1 MLETRDLT
9 KVFRVGDVSVR
20 AVDGV
25 SLTVAD
31 GESVAIMGPSGS
43 GKTTLISCLGCLT
56 RPTSGEII
64 VNGGGPIDYKKKS
77 HLARIRRHEMGFIFQ
92 SFNLIPFL
100 SALENVIIPLQ
111 NAGVKGKTAR
121 GRAQELLD
129 SVGLLERQNH
139 LPSQLSGGEQQRVSI
154 ARALA
159 GDPRIILADE
169 PTANLDTGR
178 GKEIMA
184 ILETLCRKHGKTLI
198 CVTHDQRMVE
208 HVDRVLNMVDGR
220 LVGDVPV
227 HDSGLR

>member
-1 MLETRDLT
+1 MLETKDLT
-9 KVFRVGDVSVR
+9 KIFQVGNASIR

-64 VNGGGPIDYKKKS
+64 INGDQPIDYQKEGV
-77 HLARIRRHEMGFIFQ
+77 LTRIRRLEVGFIFQ
-92 SFNLIPFL
+92 TFNLIPFL

-111 NAGVKGKTAR
+111 NVGVKGKAAKR
-121 GRAQELLD
+121 QAQELLD
-129 SVGLLERQNH
+129 SVGLLDRQNH
-139 LPSQLSGGEQQRVSI
+139 LPGQLSGGEQQRVSI

-159 GDPRIILADE
+159 GDPKIILADE
-169 PTANLDTGR
+169 PTANLDTDR

-198 CVTHDQRMVE
+198 CVTHDQRMVK
-208 HVDRVLNMVDGR
+208 HVDRVLKMVDGR
-220 LVGDVPV
+220 LAC
-227 HDSGLR
+227 

>member
-9 KVFRVGDVSVR
+9 KIFQVGDVSVR

-25 SLTVAD
+25 SLMVAD

-64 VNGGGPIDYKKKS
+64 VNGGGPIDYKKGGVM
-77 HLARIRRHEMGFIFQ
+77 ARIRRHEMGVIFQ
-92 SFNLIPFL
+92 AFNLIPFL
-100 SALENVIIPLQ
+100 SALENVRLPLQ
-111 NAGVKGKTAR
+111 NIGVKGGTAKR
-121 GRAQELLD
+121 RAQELLD
-129 SVGLLERQNH
+129 SVGLIERQNH

-159 GDPRIILADE
+159 GDPKTILADE
-169 PTANLDTGR
+169 PTANLDTDR
-178 GKEIMA
+178 GTEIMEL
-184 ILETLCRKHGKTLI
+184 LESLCRERGKTLI

-208 HVDRVLNMVDGR
+208 HVDRVVKMVDGR
-220 LVGDVPV
+220 LVGDN
-227 HDSGLR
+227 GE

>member
-9 KVFRVGDVSVR
+9 KIFQVGDVSVR

-25 SLTVAD
+25 SLGVAD

-43 GKTTLISCLGCLT
+43 GKTTFISCLGCLA

-64 VNGGGPIDYKKKS
+64 INGDQPIDYKKES
-77 HLARIRRHEMGFIFQ
+77 QLARIRREEMGFIFQ
-92 SFNLIPFL
+92 TFNLIPFL
-100 SALENVIIPLQ
+100 SALENVILPLQ
-111 NAGVKGKTAR
+111 NVGMKGKTAR
-121 GRAQELLD
+121 KRAQELLD
-129 SVGLLERQNH
+129 GVGLLERQNH

-198 CVTHDQRMVE
+198 CVTHDRRMVE
-208 HVDRVLNMVDGR
+208 HVDRVLTMVDGR
-220 LVGDVPV
+220 LA
-227 HDSGLR
+227 